1 MKIPHFLL
9 AGFPPRTTDP
19 KKPGIYLGAKGVQGP
34 LVPTEGPPVL
44 CLPLHCRVG
53 VIFFSL
59 FKKSCELHS
68 ESGHVQTMKKGISTA
83 HTLHTADSSPLQAT
97 TQEQNSLL
105 RNHHSPGLPCKGVKQ
120 RSLWL
125 YTEHLPP
132 TPN

>member
-1 MKIPHFLL
+1 MEFFPEALALNPTYFQGEVDAACLWVCLKIPHFLL

-44 CLPLHCRVG
+44 SLPLHCRVG
-53 VIFFSL
+53 VIFSL

-83 HTLHTADSSPLQAT
+83 HALHTADSSPLQAA
-97 TQEQNSLL
+97 TQE
-105 RNHHSPGLPCKGVKQ
+105 
-120 RSLWL
+120 
-125 YTEHLPP
+125 
-132 TPN
+132 